1 MTNLKYNIHEGL
13 TNLNDL
19 NRKGNSSI
27 DKMPHVESTDFDSGL
42 IPPDITKNVSNTVSP
57 NFHNT
62 ILFSTKKLKIYL
74 NLNLF
79 HFMTNLKYTLY
90 YNFSGRGVQIF

>member
-1 MTNLKYNIHEGL
+1 VNNLEHGRVVNNIHEGL

-57 NFHNT
+57 AS
-62 ILFSTKKLKIYL
+62 LS
-74 NLNLF
+74 
-79 HFMTNLKYTLY
+79 
-90 YNFSGRGVQIF
+90 Q